1 MNISLLL
8 QSQICSSKVCE
19 GSIMTPKAMMRSPS
33 TVPGSDDILM
43 QAIDFINQYYKS
55 IKK

>member
-1 MNISLLL
+1 MSN
-8 QSQICSSKVCE
+8 VCE
-19 GSIMTPKAMMRSPS
+19 GSIMTPKALMRCPS
-33 TVPGSDDILM
+33 STLPDSDDILM

>member
-1 MNISLLL
+1 MRRP
-8 QSQICSSKVCE
+8 SSP
-19 GSIMTPKAMMRSPS
+19 T
-33 TVPGSDDILM
+33 PGSNDILM